1 MSNFTELLEKG
12 KRRFIDKYL
21 KKRKFDKCEGCSR
34 PTLLIEYKDEK
45 EHISIMLCD
54 YCYTTALKDGLKMA

>member
-21 KKRKFDKCEGCSR
+21 KKRKFERCEGCGR
-34 PTLLIEYKDEK
+34 PTLLIEYKDENAK
-45 EHISIMLCD
+45 IGLMLCD
-54 YCYTTALKDGLKMA
+54 YCYTSLLNK